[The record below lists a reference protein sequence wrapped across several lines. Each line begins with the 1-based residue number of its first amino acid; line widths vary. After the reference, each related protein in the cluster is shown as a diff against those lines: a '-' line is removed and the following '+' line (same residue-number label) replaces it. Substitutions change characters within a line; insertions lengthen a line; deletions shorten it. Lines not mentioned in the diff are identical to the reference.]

1 MRKKLTNEEIAL
13 FRDAIAQTMNFE
25 SHRVEYHEV
34 AASVDTTYSIYLT
47 VWYKNGNQTDMFEH
61 KVKILKL
68 LRLFNM
74 RGTNTL
80 WGNTKE
86 RIGIYIPED
95 ADLQAVCG
103 LWLLKNYDNIID
115 VHTEIVDLT

>member
-1 MRKKLTNEEIAL
+1 MRKELTNEEMAL

-25 SHRVEYHEV
+25 SHGVEYYEI
-34 AASVDTTYSIYLT
+34 ADSADKTYSMYLT
-47 VWYKNGNQTDMFEH
+47 VWYKTDNQTDMFQH
-61 KVKILKL
+61 KIKILKL
-68 LRLFNM
+68 LRLFKM

-95 ADLQAVCG
+95 VDIKATCA
-103 LWLLKNYDNIID
+103 LWSLKTYEDRININTEIID
-115 VHTEIVDLT
+115 LT